1 MIIGIIGGDKV
12 GLSFGLLCEKNG
24 YEVIIYDEN
33 KDYVYNLNQKICT
46 TNEPMIQ
53 SMLFDVK
60 QFSATTNTLEVIK
73 NSDII
78 FTYVNT
84 PINIDGDYDTRKVF
98 EVVADFYSASSLEI
112 PLYEKKF
119 VVGSTTNVGDVSQ
132 IQERLNM
139 FNIQVAYNPINS
151 PNGNIICGIE
161 SSDIILIGTE
171 YQELSNELIKIYNKV
186 LKVPVNVYNM
196 SIKAAELTKLAINS
210 FVATK
215 ITYANMIGDIM
226 LKLGLQSE
234 IDMVLTTIG
243 GDSRVGKKSLKYGFG
258 YGGPSLPNDNRA
270 LGFFTKNLGI
280 ESNLPLYTDIINKE
294 HSSFLKNFF
303 IQQNPNKEI
312 PFVMEHIT
320 YKKGTNI
327 LDESQQFQLCID
339 LLNEGYYLNVIEY
352 DEISKKLNSLS
363 ESYNNRLKF
372 FKVGSNPD
380 GYKIKL

>member
-119 VVGSTTNVGDVSQ
+119 VVGSTTNVGYVSQ

>member
-1 MIIGIIGGDKV
+1 
-12 GLSFGLLCEKNG
+12 
-24 YEVIIYDEN
+24 
-33 KDYVYNLNQKICT
+33 
-46 TNEPMIQ
+46 
-53 SMLFDVK
+53 MLFDVK
-60 QFSATTNTLEVIK
+60 QFSATTNTLEVIIK
-73 NSDII
+73 SDII

-84 PINIDGDYDTRKVF
+84 PINIDGDYDTRKIF
-98 EVVADFYSASSLEI
+98 ELVTNFYSASSLDV
-112 PLYEKKF
+112 PLYDKKF
-119 VVGSTTNVGDVSQ
+119 IVGSTTNIGDVSQ

-139 FNIQVAYNPINS
+139 FNVQVAYNPLQTT
-151 PNGNIICGIE
+151 NGDIVSSIE
-161 SSDIILIGTE
+161 TSDVILIGTE
-171 YQELSNELIKIYNKV
+171 YQELSNELIKLYNKI
-186 LKVPVNVYNM
+186 LKVPVNAYTM
-196 SIKAAELTKLAINS
+196 SIKSSELTKLAISS

-215 ITYANMIGDIM
+215 ITYANMIGDVM

-312 PFVMEHIT
+312 PFVMKHIT

>member
-1 MIIGIIGGDKV
+1 
-12 GLSFGLLCEKNG
+12 
-24 YEVIIYDEN
+24 
-33 KDYVYNLNQKICT
+33 
-46 TNEPMIQ
+46 
-53 SMLFDVK
+53 MLFDVK

>member
-372 FKVGSNPD
+372 SKVGSNPD

>member
-1 MIIGIIGGDKV
+1 
-12 GLSFGLLCEKNG
+12 
-24 YEVIIYDEN
+24 
-33 KDYVYNLNQKICT
+33 
-46 TNEPMIQ
+46 
-53 SMLFDVK
+53 
-60 QFSATTNTLEVIK
+60 
-73 NSDII
+73 
-78 FTYVNT
+78 
-84 PINIDGDYDTRKVF
+84 
-98 EVVADFYSASSLEI
+98 
-112 PLYEKKF
+112 
-119 VVGSTTNVGDVSQ
+119 
-132 IQERLNM
+132 
-139 FNIQVAYNPINS
+139 
-151 PNGNIICGIE
+151 
-161 SSDIILIGTE
+161 
-171 YQELSNELIKIYNKV
+171 
-186 LKVPVNVYNM
+186 M

>member
-24 YEVIIYDEN
+24 YEVIIHDEN
-33 KDYVYNLNQKICT
+33 EDYVYNLNQKICT

-60 QFSATTNTLEVIK
+60 QFSATTDTLEVIK

-78 FTYVNT
+78 FTYVDT

-98 EVVADFYSASSLEI
+98 EVIANFYSASSLNI
-112 PLYEKKF
+112 PLYDKKF

-139 FNIQVAYNPINS
+139 FNIQVAYNPLHA
-151 PNGNIICGIE
+151 PNGNIISGIE

-171 YQELSNELIKIYNKV
+171 YQELTNELIKIYNKV
-186 LKVPVNVYNM
+186 LKVPVNVYSM
-196 SIKAAELTKLAINS
+196 SIKAAELTKLAISS

-215 ITYANMIGDIM
+215 ITYGNMIGDIM
-226 LKLGLQSE
+226 TKLGLQSE

-243 GDSRVGKKSLKYGFG
+243 GDSRIGKKSLKYGFG

-270 LGFFTKNLGI
+270 LGIFTKNLGI
-280 ESNLPLYTDIINKE
+280 ESNLPLHTDSVNKE

-312 PFVMEHIT
+312 PFVIEHIT

-327 LDESQQFQLCID
+327 LDESQRFQLCID
-339 LLNEGYYLNVIEY
+339 LLNEGYFLNVIEL

-372 FKVGSNPD
+372 YKVGSKPE
-380 GYKIKL
+380 GYKITL